1 MNFIKKY
8 FVKRK
13 IKKCLL
19 TLNEV
24 KEMSLFLKLNG
35 HVKES
40 VQLDK
45 SIQDIKNHISE
56 LKASIS

>member
-13 IKKCLL
+13 IKRIEKLL
-19 TLNEV
+19 LEIKSMSIVLKVNGYIKEHVELQDCIQEV
-24 KEMSLFLKLNG
+24 KKILT
-35 HVKES
+35 
-40 VQLDK
+40 D
-45 SIQDIKNHISE
+45 